1 MFFTLRLVG
10 LSSRVNFIE
19 SWCQNLFFK
28 MENRKHF
35 QCSISKKSQC
45 QNLYDKTAKKDGLY
59 NAQIKKKTNLCFES
73 TSMGYK
79 KA

>member
-1 MFFTLRLVG
+1 
-10 LSSRVNFIE
+10 
-19 SWCQNLFFK
+19 

-59 NAQIKKKTNLCFES
+59 NAQIKKKLICALKAPQWVT
-73 TSMGYK
+73 K
-79 KA
+79 KLRLIVH